1 MSMLTGDE
9 AKHGPESTM
18 RVISQTPTARAPAPH
33 FLRSNFWDQ
42 TYVAGSVTGGKHH
55 LIEHRELTS
64 RLCHI
69 SKKSGSKRIDLSNR
83 SVHPAGAHLQN
94 EIVQMQGCEDT
105 VSEVMRSDDLCEQKE
120 VSSGRIKLDQ
130 IIQSLCAFRRTTLAE
145 GNCAD
150 AELRRSSVRQISA
163 STSVSISYNG
173 TLIH

>member
-1 MSMLTGDE
+1 MTEHL
-9 AKHGPESTM
+9 A
-18 RVISQTPTARAPAPH
+18 
-33 FLRSNFWDQ
+33 LRF
-42 TYVAGSVTGGKHH
+42 
-55 LIEHRELTS
+55 

-69 SKKSGSKRIDLSNR
+69 SKTSGSERIDLTNR
-83 SVHPAGAHLQN
+83 SVHSAGTHLQN

-105 VSEVMRSDDLCEQKE
+105 VSEVMKSHDLCEQKK

-130 IIQSLCAFRRTTLAE
+130 IIQSLCAFRRATLAE